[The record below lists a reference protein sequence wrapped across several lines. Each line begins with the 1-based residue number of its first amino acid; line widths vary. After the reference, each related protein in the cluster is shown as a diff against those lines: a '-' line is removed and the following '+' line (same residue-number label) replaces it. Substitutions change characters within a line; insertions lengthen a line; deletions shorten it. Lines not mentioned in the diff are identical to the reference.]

1 MDEAKLTLRSLAR
14 KLGLSPT
21 TVSDALRGR
30 GRVSEPTVLR
40 VRAAAKELGFQVN
53 PLSSTIFSEVR
64 RGRHDGLQGVI
75 AAIDLQEN
83 NHWPHGPFPAE
94 LVKGARQRA
103 RQMGFEVETFVAGGA
118 DMSLRRLDGVLR
130 TRGIHGVLILPSWFQ
145 PDVRALDW
153 TRLAGIYTDYVTS
166 QPALHVVCLDHY
178 ASMYTLLR
186 RLHGRGYRRPGYI
199 LEKQR
204 SARIQHRQRA
214 AFHAFTEVNRDVER
228 VEVAVTPEAPRR
240 EEFIRWFRA
249 EKPDVVI
256 THAAAVQDWI
266 DEEVGGEETG
276 FVLLN
281 RVDCVRPC
289 ACLDQQPHVLGAR
302 ALEMVAGQVLCGV
315 YGPPERATRTQL
327 EARWIEGPSVRP
339 PDGPDAM
346 DGDAQP
352 DEADLVAR

>member
-1 MDEAKLTLRSLAR
+1 MSAAMHDPKRSRWIPWVFVGGMTLVVMVNLVLVYFAVSTFTRVTVPRSYE
-14 KLGLSPT
+14 
-21 TVSDALRGR
+21 RGR
-30 GRVSEPTVLR
+30 GYDTVL
-40 VRAAAKELGFQVN
+40 
-53 PLSSTIFSEVR
+53 
-64 RGRHDGLQGVI
+64 
-75 AAIDLQEN
+75 
-83 NHWPHGPFPAE
+83 AE
-94 LVKGARQRA
+94 AARQDA
-103 RQMGFEVETFVAGGA
+103 LGWQAEVALAGGA
-118 DMSLRRLDGVLR
+118 LRVAATDREGRPVHGRLDGVLR
-130 TRGIHGVLILPSWFQ
+130 SRGTHGVMILPSWFQ

-199 LEKQR
+199 LEEQR

-214 AFHAFTEVNRDVER
+214 AYHAFTEVNRDVER